1 MSEVEINSGHYTA
14 RIRSVGAGLSA
25 LSYNGRHLVDPFQ
38 PSDTRF
44 FRGDVLAPWPNR
56 IGDGRY
62 EVAGKTYTAAINEI
76 DRKTALHGLV
86 FGLDWEVTEQ
96 SASKVRLEVNLP
108 ASDSYP
114 TSLHFVTSYQL
125 TSEGLEISITAENL
139 GDSSAP
145 YGVSIHPYLIASP
158 GSSVNEWS
166 LMLPGSQVLEVD
178 EIRLLPIALRECS
191 ALNFEFQEE
200 SVIGTRFIDHA
211 FKVDA
216 SKPRAITVKAPS
228 GDGVLMTFDETS
240 KWIQIHTADRAGED
254 SSRICLAVEPMT
266 CPPDAFRSGEDLIW
280 LSAGERT
287 TSSWRIQNLP
297 REIREDS

>member
-1 MSEVEINSGHYTA
+1 MTEIEIQSGDYKA
-14 RIRSVGAGLSA
+14 RVRTVGAGLNK
-25 LSYNGRHLVDPFQ
+25 LSFNGRDLVDPFQ

-62 EVAGKTYTAAINEI
+62 EVAGKTYIAAINEI

-86 FGLDWEVTEQ
+86 FALDWKVTEQ
-96 SASKVRLEVNLP
+96 SESRATLEVDLP

-125 TSEGLEISITAENL
+125 SEDGLEITITAENV
-139 GDSSAP
+139 GETSAP
-145 YGVSIHPYLIASP
+145 YGVSIHPYLIASA

-166 LMLPGSQVLEVD
+166 LMLPSSQVLEVD
-178 EIRLLPIALRECS
+178 EVRLLPIALRECS
-191 ALNFEFQEE
+191 ELNFEFQKG
-200 SVIGTRFIDHA
+200 SVIGSRFIDHA
-211 FKVDA
+211 FKVDEG
-216 SKPRAITVKAPS
+216 KTRAITVKVPD

-240 KWIQIHTADRAGED
+240 KWIQIHTADREDGEN
-254 SSRICLAVEPMT
+254 SRICLAVEPMT

-280 LSAGERT
+280 LNPGERT
-287 TSSWRIQNLP
+287 ISSWRIQNLP
-297 REIREDS
+297 REIKE